1 MVCHS
6 MTICPKPKSMLGQK
20 VVAVEPLFNKIT
32 YNILIL
38 QGNFFALAMVKIFYF
53 KCEVDDDDEEP
64 ASVNEK

>member
-1 MVCHS
+1 
-6 MTICPKPKSMLGQK
+6 MLGQK

-38 QGNFFALAMVKIFYF
+38 QGNFFALSMVKIFYF